1 MANVPFPIQGQTLE
15 EVRYQIYELIRTLYE
30 EKIGGADLG
39 DVFSLIGDVLT
50 LELASSSGLTKEGND
65 LAVDPLSTGG
75 LQVTTDGA
83 AIKIVATGGLET
95 DSSGAGVKLDGTSLT
110 VGASGL
116 RVNVDL
122 IDWPNL
128 TASRLLATDASESLT
143 SVANLAAWI
152 AGTADHIDVSN
163 DGDGSVTLD
172 ISSTTLDRIT
182 ALEAADAQFEGQV
195 FYSGGP

>member
-1 MANVPFPIQGQTLE
+1 LE
-15 EVRYQIYELIRTLYE
+15 ISST
-30 EKIGGADLG
+30 GGLKKVDNQ
-39 DVFSLIGDVLT
+39 
-50 LELASSSGLTKEGND
+50 LAI
-65 LAVDPLSTGG
+65 DPYSTGG
-75 LQVTTDGA
+75 LQTNSNGIS
-83 AIKIVATGGLET
+83 IKILSTGGLET
-95 DSSGAGVKLDGTSLT
+95 DSTGSGVKLDGTSLT
-110 VGASGL
+110 VGADGL

-128 TASRLLATDASESLT
+128 TASRLLATDASETLT
-143 SVANLAAWI
+143 SVANLASWI